1 MYAFVFQ
8 ECNNEPFA
16 NTDAAFR
23 LAYAVI
29 MLNMDQHNHNA
40 KRLNVPMTVEDFLRN
55 LRGLNGN
62 SDFDQEML
70 TKIYHAIR

>member
-1 MYAFVFQ
+1 MPPAQ
-8 ECNNEPFA
+8 STNGCPFA

-40 KRLNVPMTVEDFLRN
+40 KKLNVPMTVEDFVRN
-55 LRGLNGN
+55 LRGCNG
-62 SDFDQEML
+62 SGDFDQAML
-70 TKIYHAIR
+70 EQVYYSIK